1 MTRGVKK
8 PLKTQFSNPAMKL
21 TNREIGIGR
30 AVRSQGQLKGKCG
43 TVKLPEKDT
52 ADLFVE

>member
-8 PLKTQFSNPAMKL
+8 PLKTHFSNPAMKL